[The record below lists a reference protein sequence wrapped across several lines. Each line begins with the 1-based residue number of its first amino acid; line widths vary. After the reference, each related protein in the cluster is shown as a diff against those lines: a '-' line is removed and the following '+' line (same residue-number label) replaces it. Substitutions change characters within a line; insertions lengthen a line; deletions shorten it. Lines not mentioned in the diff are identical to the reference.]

1 MISTAILRR
10 AIRTACAAFALT
22 VAAGSF
28 SVPAAHAGGSGPYL
42 PTPPSGHP
50 SGLQSEH
57 RSTECYW
64 FFDCQSCGYQWNFCD
79 NNWWS
84 KVKLYKLQV
93 EYSQYDPCNYVD
105 LVCVKLY
112 SYKWDSC
119 YCHYY
124 FDCIATG
131 AGTIKCKGSD
141 RFLCFALGDL
151 FFEISLQ
158 SCGSWGWYQK
168 TTDCYHYYCF
178 GLTPFCDPH

>member
-1 MISTAILRR
+1 MISTATLRR

-28 SVPAAHAGGSGPYL
+28 SVPAAHAGGCGPYL
-42 PTPPSGHP
+42 PTPPSSKP
-50 SGLQSEH
+50 SALQSAH
-57 RSTECYW
+57 RSAECYW
-64 FFDCQSCGYQWNFCD
+64 FFDCASIGYQWNYCD
-79 NNWWS
+79 SNWWN
-84 KVKLYKLQV
+84 KVKLYKLQI
-93 EYSQYDPCNYVD
+93 EYSYYDSCNQVD

-112 SYKWDSC
+112 SYKWDNC

-124 FDCIATG
+124 FDCIANG
-131 AGTIKCKGSD
+131 AGTIKCNGSD

-158 SCGSWGWYQK
+158 NCGSWGWYQK